1 LKFKELFEMPTYQAT
16 VLPVSDFEIN
26 IISADALDRDYD
38 LLGEIHD
45 DNTLERTVG
54 AIRKDKTLAIIGD
67 VKTRRDGKTSLEI
80 SAEIK
85 FHASPELGNASA
97 HHDLPENS
105 IQVDTVL
112 TVAKNQSRGLAYKLY
127 KMLLDRGYTV
137 VSDNIQ
143 YIGGRKLWEKILRQS
158 AMDHHNVFILQNGK
172 YLRDANGA
180 PLVYDGVNISADDIW
195 STDKRSEPHY
205 YTLLVAKNT

>member
-1 LKFKELFEMPTYQAT
+1 MPTYHAT
-16 VLPVSDFEIN
+16 ELPASDFKVN
-26 IISADALDRDYD
+26 IISVDTLDRDYD
-38 LLGEIHD
+38 LLGEING
-45 DNTLERTVG
+45 NTPDPVIG
-54 AIRKDKTLAIIGD
+54 AIRKDKTLAVIGY
-67 VKTRRDGKTSLEI
+67 VKKRRDGKTSIEI
-80 SAEIK
+80 NSEIK
-85 FHASPELGNASA
+85 FHARPELGNASA
-97 HHDLPENS
+97 GNDLAKNA

-112 TVAKNQSRGLAYKLY
+112 TVNENQGRGLAYNLY
-127 KMLLDRGYTV
+127 KMLLNRGYTV

-143 YIGGRKLWEKILRQS
+143 YVGGRKLWEKILRQS
-158 AMDHHNVFILQNGK
+158 SVENHNVFILQNGK